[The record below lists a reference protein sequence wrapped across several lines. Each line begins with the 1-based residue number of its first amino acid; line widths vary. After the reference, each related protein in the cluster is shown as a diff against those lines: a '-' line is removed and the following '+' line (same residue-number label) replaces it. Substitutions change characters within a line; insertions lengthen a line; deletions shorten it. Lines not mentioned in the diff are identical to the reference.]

1 MSNKGSMVA
10 AVAIDNIVQVWFQ
23 SPTGDETDSCIF
35 GLPCHDVVQA
45 EHVAAALRADIEAL
59 RKLRNGPHGLWQFNA
74 DYNEL
79 SRQDAGE
86 RSEVVPIDVDQSQL
100 HLVDRYRADIEAG
113 LV

>member
-10 AVAIDNIVQVWFQ
+10 AVAIGNIVQVWFQ
-23 SPTGDETDSCIF
+23 SPTGGDSDSCIF
-35 GLPCHDVVQA
+35 ELPCHDAVQA
-45 EHVAAALRADIEAL
+45 EHIAVCLRADIAIVGDFKKSKMATYADHPL
-59 RKLRNGPHGLWQFNA
+59 MRQATTYKA

-86 RSEVVPIDVDQSQL
+86 R
-100 HLVDRYRADIEAG
+100 ADIEAG

>member
-10 AVAIDNIVQVWFQ
+10 AVAIGNIVQVWFQ
-23 SPTGDETDSCIF
+23 SPTGGDSDSCIF
-35 GLPCHDVVQA
+35 ELPCHDVVQA

-59 RKLRNGPHGLWQFNA
+59 RKLRNGPHGLWQFRA

-86 RSEVVPIDVDQSQL
+86 R
-100 HLVDRYRADIEAG
+100 ADIEAG